1 MRLRRVPRSLSSVA
15 ACGWAG
21 RICVMKPHATTSPD
35 AAQASPRVRNIDVS
49 DLKYALRKG
58 REDFLTLPSS
68 LFFLA
73 LIYPIVGI
81 GLVVGSP
88 LPLIFPLMSG
98 FALVGPFVAIG
109 LYEIS
114 RRREL
119 GLDISLKNALDVVNS
134 RAIVSVLTLG
144 LLLLA
149 IFALWQLTAQLLYMW
164 LIGPAPPQSFPQFLA
179 TVFGTLQGW
188 ELIVLGTGTGFVF
201 AAVTLC
207 VGAVSFPLLLDRN
220 VGVRAAIE
228 TSIKSVWTNPCTMA
242 VWGAIIAAGL
252 VIGFTLLFIGLAVTV
267 PVLGHATW
275 HLYRRVVELPA
286 PR

>member
-1 MRLRRVPRSLSSVA
+1 VK
-15 ACGWAG
+15 
-21 RICVMKPHATTSPD
+21 KPHAITSPAGAPAYPD
-35 AAQASPRVRNIDVS
+35 VRKIEVRKIDVA

-81 GLVVGSP
+81 GLVAGSP

-98 FALVGPFVAIG
+98 FALVGPFAAVG

-119 GLDISLKNALDVVNS
+119 GLDISWKNAFDVARS
-134 RAIVSVLTLG
+134 RAILSILALG
-144 LLLLA
+144 LLLLL
-149 IFALWQLTAQLLYMW
+149 IFALWQLTAQLLYSF
-164 LIGPAPPQSFPQFLA
+164 LIGPSTPQSFPQFLA
-179 TVFGTLQGW
+179 AIFGTVQGW

-201 AAVTLC
+201 AAVVLSIS
-207 VGAVSFPLLLDRN
+207 AVSFPLLLDRD

-228 TSIKSVWTNPCTMA
+228 TSVKTVWKNPYTMA

-252 VIGFTLLFIGLAVTV
+252 AIGFVLLFVGLAVTV

-275 HLYRRVVELPA
+275 HLYRRVVEPA
-286 PR
+286 AG